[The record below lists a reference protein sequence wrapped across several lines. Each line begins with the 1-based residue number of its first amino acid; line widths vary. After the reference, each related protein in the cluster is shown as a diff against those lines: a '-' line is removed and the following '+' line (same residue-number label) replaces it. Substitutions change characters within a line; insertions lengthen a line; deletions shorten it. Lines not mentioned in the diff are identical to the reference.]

1 MTIHI
6 AGHWVA
12 WIATALFVVGG
23 VVMMKPKSDWD
34 FFSGIFGMIVAV
46 GGTLVTWLIY
56 FMVAYFSKT

>member
-1 MTIHI
+1 
-6 AGHWVA
+6 
-12 WIATALFVVGG
+12 
-23 VVMMKPKSDWD
+23 MMKPKSDWD